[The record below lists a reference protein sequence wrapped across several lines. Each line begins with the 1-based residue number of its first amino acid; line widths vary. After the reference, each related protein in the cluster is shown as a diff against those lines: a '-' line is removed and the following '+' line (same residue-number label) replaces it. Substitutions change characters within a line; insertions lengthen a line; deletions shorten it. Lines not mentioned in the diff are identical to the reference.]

1 MGAEILDE
9 VFAVIEGR
17 KNMPKQGSYT
27 SRLLVSGKARDK
39 VLEEAQELVDAAENG
54 GKKEIVHEAADLMFH
69 SMVLLSEKGVK
80 FDEVMEEFKRRRR

>member
-9 VFAVIEGR
+9 VFAVIEDR
-17 KNMPKQGSYT
+17 KERPKKGSYT
-27 SRLLVSGKARDK
+27 SKLLASGKARDK
-39 VLEEAQELVDAAENG
+39 VLEEAQELVEAE

-80 FDEVMEEFKRRRR
+80 LDEVMEELERRRR